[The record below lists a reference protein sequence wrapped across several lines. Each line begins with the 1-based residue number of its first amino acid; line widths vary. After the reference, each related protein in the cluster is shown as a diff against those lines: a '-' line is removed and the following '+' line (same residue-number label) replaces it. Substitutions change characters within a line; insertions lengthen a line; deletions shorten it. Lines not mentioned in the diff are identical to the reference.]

1 MIITAI
7 INLIILLFAPFLVLG
22 VIKKTKAFWAGRK
35 GVSLFQPWWDF
46 VKLMKKDSVV
56 SDTTTWIFKFTPIL
70 IFATTLFA
78 GLFVPML
85 GGSSVINMQGGFI
98 LFAYL
103 LGLGKFFALLSA
115 MDTGSSFEGMGASR
129 EACFITI
136 VEPAFFII
144 MASLIALSGNYT
156 FESLFLILES
166 AGGLG
171 ILIMILAVL
180 ALVVMLLT
188 ECCRVPVDDPTTHLE
203 LTMIHEVM
211 ILDNS
216 GQDLGLITWAAGI
229 KMVILESLIAALLIP
244 THLLGSGYSALAY
257 VVALFV
263 IAVFVGTLESAIARL
278 RMSHVFEFIFAM
290 SSFALIILSLTAI
303 KLYGN

>member
-1 MIITAI
+1 MIVTL
-7 INLIILLFAPFLVLG
+7 INLIILLFAPFLIIG

-35 GVSLFQPWWDF
+35 GVSIWQPLWDF
-46 VKLMKKDSVV
+46 IRLMKKDSVI
-56 SDTTTWIFKFTPIL
+56 SNTTTAIFQIAPL
-70 IFATTLFA
+70 VIFATTIIA
-78 GLFVPML
+78 GLFVPLMN
-85 GGSSVINMQGGFI
+85 GTPIINAEGGFI
-98 LFAYL
+98 IFAYL

-129 EACFITI
+129 EACFTTI

-144 MASLIALSGNYT
+144 MASLIALTGNYT
-156 FESLFLILES
+156 FQSLSMILEK

-171 ILIMILAVL
+171 ILIMLLAVL
-180 ALVVMLLT
+180 AMVVMLLT

-216 GQDLGLITWAAGI
+216 GMDLGLITWASGI
-229 KMVILESLIAALLIP
+229 KMVILESLIATLLIP
-244 THLLGSGYSALAY
+244 THLLGTWYAAIAY
-257 VVALFV
+257 IILLFI
-263 IAVFVGTLESAIARL
+263 IAVIIGTIESCIARL

-303 KLYGN
+303 KIYGN

>member
-46 VKLMKKDSVV
+46 VKLMKKDAVV
-56 SDTTTWIFKFTPIL
+56 SNTTTWIFKFTPIL

-129 EACFITI
+129 EACFTTI

-216 GQDLGLITWAAGI
+216 GQDLGLITWSAGI

-244 THLLGSGYSALAY
+244 THLLGFGYSALAY

>member
-46 VKLMKKDSVV
+46 VKLMKKDAVV
-56 SDTTTWIFKFTPIL
+56 SNTTTWIFKFTPIL

-129 EACFITI
+129 EACFTTI

-244 THLLGSGYSALAY
+244 THLLGFGYSALAY